1 MHVIRKIKLFCGT
14 FRFNKP
20 KRSEMVELMKENEEN
35 LRYEKINTDVQKD
48 INNFTVILV
57 FN

>member
-1 MHVIRKIKLFCGT
+1 MHVIRKIKLFCGA
-14 FRFNKP
+14 FLFNKP

-35 LRYEKINTDVQKD
+35 FRYEKINTDVQKD